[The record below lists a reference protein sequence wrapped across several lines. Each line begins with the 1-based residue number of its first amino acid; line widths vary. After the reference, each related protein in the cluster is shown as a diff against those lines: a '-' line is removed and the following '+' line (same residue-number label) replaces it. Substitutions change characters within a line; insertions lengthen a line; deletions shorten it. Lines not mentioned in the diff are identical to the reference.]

1 MPAKRNLTVEALEL
15 SDQIKP
21 LFAGVDPNVV
31 GGALADLVALYI
43 AGHRTGSGNK
53 AARAKIQTDVL
64 ELWIRLLDE
73 LIPGQNAMI
82 DAHIA
87 AGDSFNYHVMSE
99 DKPRSRH

>member
-1 MPAKRNLTVEALEL
+1 MPAKRTVEALEL

-21 LFAGVDPNVV
+21 L
-31 GGALADLVALYI
+31 LV
-43 AGHRTGSGNK
+43 GSGNK